1 MHKSRFSFALSS
13 VLLAIMT
20 GGIALAQTASPAQQ
34 PQPATHAAPQP
45 GGSVRA
51 MPSAVRQLSM
61 LTRMLDLSPDQQN
74 QLRPILADR
83 QQRLQAISQ
92 DESLTARDRLA
103 KSQSVRQDS
112 NAKIEAVLNDQQK
125 QDFQKMVKHEH
136 ERDRHHAQPPASATP
151 PPSAAQPPQ

>member
-13 VLLAIMT
+13 VLLATMT
-20 GGIALAQTASPAQQ
+20 GGIAWAQTASPAQ

-83 QQRLQAISQ
+83 QQHLQAISQ
-92 DESLTARDRLA
+92 DASLSARDRLA
-103 KSQSVRQDS
+103 KSQSVRQES
-112 NAKIEAVLNDQQK
+112 NGKIEAVLNDQQK
-125 QDFQKMVKHEH
+125 QDFQKMVKHE
-136 ERDRHHAQPPASATP
+136 RDRHRAQRPGAAT
-151 PPSAAQPPQ
+151 QPPQQ